1 MIRGFGS
8 SEVRI
13 GVRTMRC
20 QPSLRDLEVLG
31 GLFPALKG
39 WAIVVHPFGMQFRV
53 LLPAIVGRSFG
64 MQFRVLLP
72 SYCRSSLRDAVSVSQ
87 DSRIFTACASQSER

>member
-20 QPSLRDLEVLG
+20 QPSLRDLEVVG
-31 GLFPALKG
+31 VLFPSLEGPVAQIE
-39 WAIVVHPFGMQFRV
+39 ADFGRV
-53 LLPAIVGRSFG
+53 
-64 MQFRVLLP
+64 
-72 SYCRSSLRDAVSVSQ
+72 
-87 DSRIFTACASQSER
+87 

>member
-20 QPSLRDLEVLG
+20 QPSLRDLEVVG
-31 GLFPALKG
+31 VLFPSLERLG
-39 WAIVVHPFGMQFRV
+39 
-53 LLPAIVGRSFG
+53 
-64 MQFRVLLP
+64 
-72 SYCRSSLRDAVSVSQ
+72 YCRSSLRDAVSVAP
-87 DSRIFTACASQSER
+87 DRRIFTACAPQSER

>member
-53 LLPAIVGRSFG
+53 LLP
-64 MQFRVLLP
+64 
-72 SYCRSSLRDAVSVSQ
+72 SYCRSSLRDAVSVAP
-87 DSRIFTACASQSER
+87 DRRIFTACASQSER